1 MYIHL
6 GDDMVISAID
16 VVAILNIEEPISA
29 DLKDIIEIA
38 EIEKK
43 LVIISKTD
51 KKKSLIVCKDKCY
64 ISPISSNTLYKR
76 ASHYPKEV

>member
-6 GDDMVISAID
+6 GND
-16 VVAILNIEEPISA
+16 VVVSAVDVIAILNIEDLISA
-29 DLKDIIEIA
+29 DLRDIIEIA

-43 LVIISKTD
+43 LMIISKNEKRKALVICD
-51 KKKSLIVCKDKCY
+51 DRSY

>member
-6 GDDMVISAID
+6 GNDVVISAVD
-16 VVAILNIEEPISA
+16 VIAILNIEEPLSA
-29 DLKDIIEIA
+29 DLRDIIEIA
-38 EIEKK
+38 EIERK
-43 LVIISKTD
+43 LVNISK
-51 KKKSLIVCKDKCY
+51 KDKRKALVVCDNRIY